1 MHYCV
6 HGHYHGSIL
15 PPYYLL
21 PIEVG
26 ANSGA
31 AKCDPTVFDIDT
43 SRPAGLFGLTAHL
56 YIYTT
61 ARGGMGDAL
70 LVVVVSTA
78 ASAVLVRIVSLIMS
92 IRKCRASR
100 RGDEKCVQPV
110 KTALKTMV
118 VLGSGGHTTEMIRL
132 VEQLDP
138 TRYSP
143 LVYVVAESDMTSI
156 TRVRRHASK
165 NVSQWRDRFPFEE
178 IGHEETEEASS
189 RRQMVVNVHRLPRAR
204 EVHQSYVSSIFTT
217 LQSLIYTLCLIWKIK
232 PQLLLVNGPGT
243 CVPVVYSA
251 FIFRVLALGICK
263 VVFVESLCRVQTLS
277 LTGKLVYHIV
287 DAFVVQWPS
296 LKRKYPMVE
305 VSDAIRGSKE
315 WREN

>member
-1 MHYCV
+1 MKTAV
-6 HGHYHGSIL
+6 GR
-15 PPYYLL
+15 YLL

-143 LVYVVAESDMTSI
+143 LVYVVAEIADLYIVFDMEDKAAIAS
-156 TRVRRHASK
+156 REWPRDVRAGCLF
-165 NVSQWRDRFPFEE
+165 RF
-178 IGHEETEEASS
+178 H
-189 RRQMVVNVHRLPRAR
+189 
-204 EVHQSYVSSIFTT
+204 
-217 LQSLIYTLCLIWKIK
+217 LQSLGTWHL
-232 PQLLLVNGPGT
+232 QSSFRGVAVPGT
-243 CVPVVYSA
+243 DAVTDGKA
-251 FIFRVLALGICK
+251 
-263 VVFVESLCRVQTLS
+263 SLPHSGR
-277 LTGKLVYHIV
+277 
-287 DAFVVQWPS
+287 
-296 LKRKYPMVE
+296 
-305 VSDAIRGSKE
+305 IRCTMA
-315 WREN
+315 